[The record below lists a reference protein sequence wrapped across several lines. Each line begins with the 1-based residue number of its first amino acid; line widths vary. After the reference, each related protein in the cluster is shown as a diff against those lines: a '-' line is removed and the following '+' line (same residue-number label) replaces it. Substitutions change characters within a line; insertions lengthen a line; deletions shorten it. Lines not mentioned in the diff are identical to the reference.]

1 MTPITIL
8 TIVTIGISFILLSTI
23 DDRTWKKF
31 LAGIV
36 AFVLYAGL
44 QSTLGAYKMTDKMI
58 VALEQGNVVTVSKE
72 GKKYTLGIIAVNET
86 VEK

>member
-8 TIVTIGISFILLSTI
+8 TIATIGISIILLSTI

-44 QSTLGAYKMTDKMI
+44 QSTLGTYRMADKMI
-58 VALEQGNVVTVSKE
+58 VALEQGNVVTITRE
-72 GKKYTLGIIAVNET
+72 GKDYTLGIIAVNEK